1 MISISLDFIIKWEF
15 KNVFFLIP
23 MFVNAA
29 PLCIHATVMFAYE
42 YTYCMCVHVY
52 AFHFR
57 RRCSCQMC
65 RDVRYQLFLPTTHP
79 VSQTLWGY
87 PAGALVVCAT
97 FSHHGNHLFSQAKQH
112 TQTDTHT
119 HAQKKRS
126 LIHSLAHINPP
137 CFKQDFP
144 LCLYVS
150 SALTAAPAS
159 QLTSA
164 SASTPAAAAQ
174 FTHSVASL
182 TSRQQ
187 MKKFLAR
194 KHSKTTKTLRKL

>member
-1 MISISLDFIIKWEF
+1 
-15 KNVFFLIP
+15 
-23 MFVNAA
+23 
-29 PLCIHATVMFAYE
+29 
-42 YTYCMCVHVY
+42 MCVHVY

-57 RRCSCQMC
+57 RRFSCQMC
-65 RDVRYQLFLPTTHP
+65 RDARYQLSLPTIHP
-79 VSQTLWGY
+79 DSQTLWGW

-97 FSHHGNHLFSQAKQH
+97 VSHHGNHLFSQAKQH
-112 TQTDTHT
+112 TQTDTHIHYHTYTSIYTYMHSKSPHSFSLSRT
-119 HAQKKRS
+119 HTHTNTC
-126 LIHSLAHINPP
+126 LNPP

-159 QLTSA
+159 LLASA
-164 SASTPAAAAQ
+164 SASTPAAAAAAQ

-182 TSRQQ
+182 ASRQQ

-194 KHSKTTKTLRKL
+194 THSKATKTLLGV